1 MEEAMAYA
9 YRTALVTGASS
20 GLGREF
26 AEQAAAAGSD
36 LILVARRAKLLDELA
51 AELTRRYGIAA
62 EVLPADL
69 ADEHGIAQVEERLAE
84 PGRPVDLLIN
94 NAGFDMTG
102 RFAEVP
108 ADVQQQQLAVNVV
121 APIRLARA
129 ALPHMIKEQWGGI
142 LLVSSLV
149 SALPMPGS
157 ALYGGS
163 KALLTAFGE
172 SLHMEARPHG
182 VQVTTVS
189 AGLIRTSFHEVAG
202 INTEGLPKAAW
213 MEADAVARAGLS
225 AIAAGRVTVIPG
237 GLNRVQA
244 VYAKFA
250 PRALLRA
257 MTKRFLYRDVPAAAG
272 S

>member
-1 MEEAMAYA
+1 MAYA

-36 LILVARRAKLLDELA
+36 LILVARRANLLDELA
-51 AELTRRYGIAA
+51 AELGRRHGVAV

-69 ADEHGIAQVEERLAE
+69 ADEQDITRVEERLAE
-84 PGRPVDLLIN
+84 PGRPVDLLVN

-108 ADVQQQQLAVNVV
+108 ADVQRRQLAVNVT

-129 ALPHMIKEQWGGI
+129 ALPRMIKEQRGGI

-157 ALYGGS
+157 ALYGAS

-172 SLHMEARPHG
+172 SLHMEAMPHG
-182 VQVTTVS
+182 VQVTSVS
-189 AGLIRTSFHEVAG
+189 AGLIRTNFHEVAG

-213 MEADAVARAGLS
+213 MEADAVARAGLA
-225 AIAAGRVTVIPG
+225 AISAGRVSVIPG
-237 GLNRVQA
+237 RLNRIQA
-244 VYAKFA
+244 VYAKLA

-257 MTKRFLYRDVPAAAG
+257 MTKRFLYRDVPATTG